1 MKVALV
7 GNPNVGKTSVFN
19 LLTGLN
25 QKVGNYPGVTVDK
38 KWGHYTH
45 QGTDVELLDLPGI
58 YSIYPKSQDE
68 EVVFQVL
75 TQMDHPDHPDLV
87 LVVMDSTNLERNL
100 FLATQILDLGIPSLL
115 IANMMDLVDKNTFE
129 INLEKLSELLGGVPL
144 IPFNARL
151 RQDLIH
157 LKSAILRV
165 SLEAASKPNAYE
177 SIDLEDWKLGINEE
191 VAFGEARYKRI
202 GQILSFCQ
210 PSQPRGSMKYQ
221 KWDKIFTHPIWGYLI
236 FLFLLALIFQS
247 IFAWSEV
254 PMNLIDKVFLS
265 MSQWVQASL
274 PPGPLTNLISQG
286 FIPGLGGVMIFIP
299 QIVLLFGFIF
309 VLEETGYMARVVFI
323 TDRLMR
329 PFGLNGRSIVPLIS
343 GVACAI
349 PAVMATRTID
359 HWKERIITIIVVPLM
374 SCSARIPVYTLLIA
388 LIVPDVSWG
397 IFNLKGFV
405 LMSLYLVGFLAALLS
420 ALLFKRILKTKE
432 RSFLVM
438 ELPNYKIP
446 RWSNLGLTIL
456 EKCKVFVWEAG
467 KVILAISV
475 VLWVLASYGPDDQI
489 ASAIAKIPVP
499 TESSQQAKYQLKV
512 KSVALEQSY
521 IGKAGKWIEPVIQ
534 PLGYNWQIG
543 ISLITSFMA
552 REVFV
557 GAMATIYSVGETF
570 ESDQTLLERM
580 SYQSNGQGRPV
591 YTLATGVSL
600 MLFYAFAMQCM
611 STLAVVRRET
621 KSWKWPIIQLVYMTT
636 LAYISA
642 LISFNLLK

>member
-38 KWGHYTH
+38 KWGHFTH

-115 IANMMDLVDKNTFE
+115 IANMMDLVDKDAFE

-144 IPFNARL
+144 IPFNARF
-151 RQDLIH
+151 RQDLSH

-165 SLEAASKPNAYE
+165 SLEAASKLNAYE
-177 SIDLEDWKLGINEE
+177 FIDLEDWKLGINEE

-210 PSQPRGSMKYQ
+210 PSLPRGSMKHQ
-221 KWDKIFTHPIWGYLI
+221 KWDEILTHPLWGYLI

-254 PMNLIDKVFLS
+254 PMNLIDTVFLS

-274 PPGPLTNLISQG
+274 PAGPLTNLISQG

-405 LMSLYLVGFLAALLS
+405 LMALYLVGFLAALLS

-432 RSFLVM
+432 KSFLVM

-499 TESSQQAKYQLKV
+499 KESSQQAKYQIKV

-521 IGKAGKWIEPVIQ
+521 IGKAGKFIEPLIQ

-580 SYQSNGQGRPV
+580 SNQSNDQGRPV

>member
-1 MKVALV
+1 
-7 GNPNVGKTSVFN
+7 
-19 LLTGLN
+19 
-25 QKVGNYPGVTVDK
+25 
-38 KWGHYTH
+38 
-45 QGTDVELLDLPGI
+45 
-58 YSIYPKSQDE
+58 
-68 EVVFQVL
+68 
-75 TQMDHPDHPDLV
+75 
-87 LVVMDSTNLERNL
+87 
-100 FLATQILDLGIPSLL
+100 
-115 IANMMDLVDKNTFE
+115 
-129 INLEKLSELLGGVPL
+129 
-144 IPFNARL
+144 
-151 RQDLIH
+151 
-157 LKSAILRV
+157 
-165 SLEAASKPNAYE
+165 
-177 SIDLEDWKLGINEE
+177 
-191 VAFGEARYKRI
+191 
-202 GQILSFCQ
+202 
-210 PSQPRGSMKYQ
+210 
-221 KWDKIFTHPIWGYLI
+221 
-236 FLFLLALIFQS
+236 
-247 IFAWSEV
+247 
-254 PMNLIDKVFLS
+254 MNLIDTVFLS

-349 PAVMATRTID
+349 PAVMATRNID

-405 LMSLYLVGFLAALLS
+405 LMALYLVGFLAALLS

-446 RWSNLGLTIL
+446 RWSNLCLTIL

-580 SYQSNGQGRPV
+580 SNQRNDQGRPV

>member
-7 GNPNVGKTSVFN
+7 GNPNAGKTSVFN

-25 QKVGNYPGVTVDK
+25 QKVGNYPGITVDK
-38 KWGHYTH
+38 KWGHFNH
-45 QGTDVELLDLPGI
+45 QGTDVELLDLPGL
-58 YSIYPKSQDE
+58 YSVYPKSQDE

-75 TQMDHPDHPDLV
+75 SQGDHPDHPDLV
-87 LVVMDSTNLERNL
+87 IVVMDSTNLERNL
-100 FLATQILDLGIPSLL
+100 FLATQILDLGMPSLL
-115 IANMMDLVDKNTFE
+115 IANMMDLVNKDTFG

-144 IPFNARL
+144 IPFNAHL
-151 RQDLIH
+151 TQDLFH
-157 LKSAILRV
+157 LKSAILSV
-165 SLEAASKPNAYE
+165 SLDSAPKPHAYE
-177 SIDLEDWKLGINEE
+177 FIDLEGWNLNKEEE
-191 VAFGEARYKRI
+191 VALGEARYKRI

-210 PSQPRGSMKYQ
+210 PSQRPRSMKHQ
-221 KWDKIFTHPIWGYLI
+221 KWDQILTHPLWGYFI
-236 FLFLLALIFQS
+236 FIFLLALIFQS

-254 PMNLIDKVFLS
+254 PMNLIDTGFLS
-265 MSQWVQASL
+265 LSQWVQATL
-274 PPGPLTNLISQG
+274 PIGPLTNLLSQG

-299 QIVLLFGFIF
+299 QIALLFGFIF
-309 VLEETGYMARVVFI
+309 ILEETGYMARVVFI

-359 HWKERIITIIVVPLM
+359 HWKERIITIMVVPLM
-374 SCSARIPVYTLLIA
+374 SCSARLPVYTLLIA
-388 LIVPDVSWG
+388 LVVPDVSWG
-397 IFNLKGFV
+397 IFNLKGMV
-405 LMSLYLVGFLAALLS
+405 LMALYLVGFLAALLS
-420 ALLFKRILKTKE
+420 AFLFKRILKTKE
-432 RSFLVM
+432 KSFLVM
-438 ELPNYKIP
+438 ELPDYKTP

-456 EKCKVFVWEAG
+456 EKCKVFIWEAG
-467 KVILAISV
+467 KVILSISV
-475 VLWVLASYGPDDQI
+475 ILWLLASYGPNDRI

-499 TESSQQAKYQLKV
+499 VESAQQAEYKQKV
-512 KSVALEQSY
+512 KSVALENSY
-521 IGKAGKWIEPVIQ
+521 IGMAGKWIEPIIQ

-543 ISLITSFMA
+543 ISLITSFIA

-557 GAMATIYSVGETF
+557 GSMATIYSVGETF

-580 SYQSNGQGRPV
+580 SHQRNGQGRPV
-591 YTLATGVSL
+591 YTLASGVSL

-621 KSWKWPIIQLVYMTT
+621 KSWKWPIIQLVYMTS

-642 LISFNLLK
+642 LTFFNLLK

>member
-1 MKVALV
+1 
-7 GNPNVGKTSVFN
+7 
-19 LLTGLN
+19 
-25 QKVGNYPGVTVDK
+25 
-38 KWGHYTH
+38 
-45 QGTDVELLDLPGI
+45 
-58 YSIYPKSQDE
+58 
-68 EVVFQVL
+68 
-75 TQMDHPDHPDLV
+75 
-87 LVVMDSTNLERNL
+87 
-100 FLATQILDLGIPSLL
+100 
-115 IANMMDLVDKNTFE
+115 
-129 INLEKLSELLGGVPL
+129 
-144 IPFNARL
+144 
-151 RQDLIH
+151 
-157 LKSAILRV
+157 
-165 SLEAASKPNAYE
+165 
-177 SIDLEDWKLGINEE
+177 
-191 VAFGEARYKRI
+191 
-202 GQILSFCQ
+202 
-210 PSQPRGSMKYQ
+210 
-221 KWDKIFTHPIWGYLI
+221 
-236 FLFLLALIFQS
+236 
-247 IFAWSEV
+247 
-254 PMNLIDKVFLS
+254 
-265 MSQWVQASL
+265 
-274 PPGPLTNLISQG
+274 
-286 FIPGLGGVMIFIP
+286 
-299 QIVLLFGFIF
+299 
-309 VLEETGYMARVVFI
+309 
-323 TDRLMR
+323 
-329 PFGLNGRSIVPLIS
+329 
-343 GVACAI
+343 
-349 PAVMATRTID
+349 
-359 HWKERIITIIVVPLM
+359 
-374 SCSARIPVYTLLIA
+374 
-388 LIVPDVSWG
+388 
-397 IFNLKGFV
+397 
-405 LMSLYLVGFLAALLS
+405 
-420 ALLFKRILKTKE
+420 
-432 RSFLVM
+432 M

>member
-1 MKVALV
+1 
-7 GNPNVGKTSVFN
+7 
-19 LLTGLN
+19 
-25 QKVGNYPGVTVDK
+25 
-38 KWGHYTH
+38 
-45 QGTDVELLDLPGI
+45 
-58 YSIYPKSQDE
+58 
-68 EVVFQVL
+68 
-75 TQMDHPDHPDLV
+75 
-87 LVVMDSTNLERNL
+87 
-100 FLATQILDLGIPSLL
+100 
-115 IANMMDLVDKNTFE
+115 
-129 INLEKLSELLGGVPL
+129 
-144 IPFNARL
+144 
-151 RQDLIH
+151 
-157 LKSAILRV
+157 
-165 SLEAASKPNAYE
+165 
-177 SIDLEDWKLGINEE
+177 
-191 VAFGEARYKRI
+191 
-202 GQILSFCQ
+202 
-210 PSQPRGSMKYQ
+210 
-221 KWDKIFTHPIWGYLI
+221 
-236 FLFLLALIFQS
+236 
-247 IFAWSEV
+247 
-254 PMNLIDKVFLS
+254 
-265 MSQWVQASL
+265 
-274 PPGPLTNLISQG
+274 
-286 FIPGLGGVMIFIP
+286 MIFIP

-349 PAVMATRTID
+349 PAVMATRNID

-405 LMSLYLVGFLAALLS
+405 LMALYLVGFLAALLS

-580 SYQSNGQGRPV
+580 SNQSNHQGRPV

>member
-7 GNPNVGKTSVFN
+7 GNPNAGKTSVFN

-38 KWGHYTH
+38 KWGHFSH
-45 QGTDVELLDLPGI
+45 QGKDVELLDLPGI

-68 EVVFQVL
+68 EVVFEVL
-75 TQMDHPDHPDLV
+75 SQMDHPDHPDLV

-115 IANMMDLVDKNTFE
+115 IANMMDLVDKDTFE
-129 INLEKLSELLGGVPL
+129 INLKKLSELLGGVPL

-151 RQDLIH
+151 LKDLFH

-165 SLEAASKPNAYE
+165 SLEAPPKPNVDE
-177 SIDLEDWKLGINEE
+177 FIDLESWKLGINEE
-191 VAFGEARYKRI
+191 VALGEARYKRI

-210 PSQPRGSMKYQ
+210 PSPPQGSMKHR
-221 KWDKIFTHPIWGYLI
+221 KWDQILTHPLWGYLI
-236 FLFLLALIFQS
+236 FLFLLALIFQG

-254 PMNLIDKVFLS
+254 PMNLIDTIFLS

-274 PPGPLTNLISQG
+274 PTGPLTNLISQG

-309 VLEETGYMARVVFI
+309 LLEETGYMARVVFI

-349 PAVMATRTID
+349 PAVMATRSID

-388 LIVPDVSWG
+388 LVVPDVSWG
-397 IFNLKGFV
+397 IFNLKGVV
-405 LMSLYLVGFLAALLS
+405 LMALYLVGFLAALLS

-432 RSFLVM
+432 KSFLVM

-446 RWSNLGLTIL
+446 RWSNLGLTVL

-499 TESSQQAKYQLKV
+499 TEPSQQAKYQLKV

-521 IGKAGKWIEPVIQ
+521 IGMAGKWIEPVIQ

-580 SYQSNGQGRPV
+580 SHQRNGHGRPV

-621 KSWKWPIIQLVYMTT
+621 KSWKWPLVQLVYMTT

-642 LISFNLLK
+642 LIAFNLLK

>member
-7 GNPNVGKTSVFN
+7 GNPNAGKTSVFN

-38 KWGHYTH
+38 KWGYFSH

-75 TQMDHPDHPDLV
+75 SQKDHPDYPDLV
-87 LVVMDSTNLERNL
+87 LIVMDSTNLERNL

-115 IANMMDLVDKNTFE
+115 IANMMDLVDKETFE
-129 INLEKLSELLGGVPL
+129 INLEKLSEMLGGVPL

-151 RQDLIH
+151 IQDLSH
-157 LKSAILRV
+157 LKSAMLRV
-165 SLEAASKPNAYE
+165 SLGSAPKPNTYE
-177 SIDLEDWKLGINEE
+177 FIDFEDWKLGTNEE
-191 VAFGEARYKRI
+191 VALGEVRYKRI

-210 PSQPRGSMKYQ
+210 PSTRLRSLRHQ
-221 KWDKIFTHPIWGYLI
+221 KWDQILTHPLWGYLI

-254 PMNLIDKVFLS
+254 PMNLIDTVFLS
-265 MSQWVQASL
+265 LSQWVQASL
-274 PPGPLTNLISQG
+274 PTGPLTNLISQG

-309 VLEETGYMARVVFI
+309 LLEETGYMARVVFI
-323 TDRLMR
+323 TDRMMR

-388 LIVPDVSWG
+388 LVVPDVSWG
-397 IFNLKGFV
+397 IFNLKGVV
-405 LMSLYLVGFLAALLS
+405 LMALYLVGFVAALLS
-420 ALLFKRILKTKE
+420 ALLFKGILKTREK
-432 RSFLVM
+432 SSLIM

-446 RWSNLGLTIL
+446 RWSNLGLTVL

-475 VLWVLASYGPDDQI
+475 VLWVLASYGPNDQI
-489 ASAIAKIPVP
+489 ASAIAKIPIP
-499 TESSQQAKYQLKV
+499 KESSQQAKYQLKV

-521 IGKAGKWIEPVIQ
+521 IGMAGKWIEPVIQ

-580 SYQSNGQGRPV
+580 SHQRNGQGRPV

-621 KSWKWPIIQLVYMTT
+621 KSWKWPVIQLVYMTT

>member
-512 KSVALEQSY
+512 KSVALEHSY